1 MRGYENWA
9 TIFMWVGASAI
20 TLYVFNMIVGFYP
33 LAQRLV
39 GGDVG
44 RLADTYLVQ
53 GTGQFIAAALGMTMA
68 ILAARFLYRRKIFL
82 RV

>member
-1 MRGYENWA
+1 
-9 TIFMWVGASAI
+9 MWVGASAI

-33 LAQRLV
+33 IAQRLV

-44 RLADTYLVQ
+44 RLADAYLAP
-53 GTGQFIAAALGMTMA
+53 GAGQFIAALLGMAMA
-68 ILAARFLYRRKIFL
+68 VAAARFLYRRKIFL